1 MRQVLIA
8 LCCLL
13 FPFFYLSTTVSAT
26 SWAYP
31 FVVYDGFIY
40 VVEEERQELQVEE
53 KIGEVTAYSDMH
65 QYEGNFSNVF
75 EKGTAY
81 YKIVGHPATQVIAV
95 EEREGVF
102 RRAEREA
109 PYTYVSEGE
118 AAADS
123 FLEKGKPVERNDLVI
138 GTLLFVCF
146 ITFIGGAVYLFQ
158 RRGT

>member
-1 MRQVLIA
+1 MRQMLIT

-13 FPFFYLSTTVSAT
+13 FPFFYLSTTVTAT

-40 VVEEERQELQVEE
+40 VVEEETVEVQVEE

-81 YKIVGHPATQVIAV
+81 YKIVDHPATQVIAV

-109 PYTYVSEGE
+109 G
-118 AAADS
+118 ADS

-146 ITFIGGAVYLFQ
+146 IIFIGGAVYLFQ
-158 RRGT
+158 RSGT

>member
-1 MRQVLIA
+1 MRQMLIT

-13 FPFFYLSTTVSAT
+13 FPFFYLSTTVTAT

-40 VVEEERQELQVEE
+40 VVEEETVEVQVEE

-81 YKIVGHPATQVIAV
+81 YKIVDHPATQVIAV
-95 EEREGVF
+95 EEREIG
-102 RRAEREA
+102 RAH
-109 PYTYVSEGE
+109 V
-118 AAADS
+118 
-123 FLEKGKPVERNDLVI
+123 
-138 GTLLFVCF
+138 
-146 ITFIGGAVYLFQ
+146 
-158 RRGT
+158 

>member
-1 MRQVLIA
+1 MRRILLT

-13 FPFFYLSTTVSAT
+13 FPFCYSATTVSAT

-40 VVEEERQELQVEE
+40 VVEEAAVEVQVGE
-53 KIGEVTAYSDMH
+53 KIGEVTAYSDMQ

-81 YKIVGHPATQVIAV
+81 YKINGQPTTQVIAV

-102 RRAEREA
+102 RKAEREA
-109 PYTYVSEGE
+109 AYTYVSEGQ
-118 AAADS
+118 AVS
-123 FLEKGKPVERNDLVI
+123 GSSLEKGEPVERNDLI
-138 GTLLFVCF
+138 LGTFLFVCF
-146 ITFIGGAVYLFQ
+146 LSLVGGAVYLFQ
-158 RRGT
+158 RKET